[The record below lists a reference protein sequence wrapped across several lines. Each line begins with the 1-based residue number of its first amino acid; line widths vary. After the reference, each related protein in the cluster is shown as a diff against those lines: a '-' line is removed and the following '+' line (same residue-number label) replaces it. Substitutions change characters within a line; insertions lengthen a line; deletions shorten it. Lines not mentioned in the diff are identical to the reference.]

1 MNEAIEVKQIEQE
14 VTPVVRRAA
23 EIVVRN
29 HEDRAAAVAF
39 LREVKNAAGKVKE
52 FFAPMKQAAHEAH
65 RRITAQETAMLN
77 PLSEAERKLKTTVGA
92 YDAEVERVAEIERRR
107 LQAIADEK
115 ARRERER
122 AEQEAARQRQIED
135 AARAEAERLRRE
147 AARADAAE
155 RARLEKE
162 ADARDRAAAAA
173 AVKVENKEFAAAAA
187 VAPVIQ
193 VAAPAKQA
201 GESRRTTWKAQL
213 VSLPELA
220 GLPTGDI
227 RLSFLTFDQAAANRF
242 AVATKGTVTVPGV
255 KFVSETSI
263 AIGGLR

>member
-1 MNEAIEVKQIEQE
+1 MNEAIETRQIEQE
-14 VTPVVRRAA
+14 VAPVVRRAA

-29 HEDRAAAVAF
+29 HEDRTAAVAF
-39 LREVKNAAGKVKE
+39 LREVKNAAGKVKD

-65 RRITAQETAMLN
+65 KRIVTAESEMLT
-77 PLSEAERKLKTTVGA
+77 PLAEAERGLKNTVST
-92 YDAEVERVAEIERRR
+92 YDAEVERAAEIERRR

-122 AEQEAARQRQIED
+122 ADQEAARQRQIEE
-135 AARAEAERLRRE
+135 AARAEAEQLRRE
-147 AARADAAE
+147 AAQADAAE

-173 AVKVENKEFAAAAA
+173 AVKVETKEFAAAAA

-193 VAAPAKQA
+193 VAAPVKQA

-213 VSLPELA
+213 ASLPELA
-220 GLPTGDI
+220 GLPVGDI
-227 RLSFLTFDQAAANRF
+227 RLSFLSFDQSTANRF
-242 AVATKGTVTVPGV
+242 AIATKGTVTVPGV

-263 AIGGLR
+263 AIRGI